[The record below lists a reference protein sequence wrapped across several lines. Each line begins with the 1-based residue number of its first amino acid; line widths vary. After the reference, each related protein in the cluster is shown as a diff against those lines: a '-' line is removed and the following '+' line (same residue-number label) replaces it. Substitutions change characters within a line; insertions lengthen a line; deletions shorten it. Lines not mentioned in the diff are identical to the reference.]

1 MPLIICGIIYYAVLL
16 VYRYARCT
24 SVSSVSKVAPMT
36 RNGGGDMFD
45 GKQGGISIIRI
56 IHKNGDSMRFTVD
69 MRIQLWFKQQKL
81 RSLSKNMGGH
91 L

>member
-24 SVSSVSKVAPMT
+24 SVSSVSSVSEVAPMT

-56 IHKNGDSMRFTVD
+56 IHKNGDSMGFTVD
-69 MRIQLWFKQQKL
+69 MRIQL
-81 RSLSKNMGGH
+81 
-91 L
+91 